1 MHTPVGVCILWLLCN
16 LVFYACVLRFRSQT
30 LGELLGPLMVTEP
43 FAEKHTILVSR
54 QFFMPSVKR
63 AVQDSDFSF
72 DKALHV
78 IFAGEEADDLE
89 GPRREFFK

>member
-1 MHTPVGVCILWLLCN
+1 
-16 LVFYACVLRFRSQT
+16 
-30 LGELLGPLMVTEP
+30 MVTEP

-89 GPRREFFK
+89 GPRREFFKWDYITVYSWSIRTFSLIIDDCHSW

>member
-1 MHTPVGVCILWLLCN
+1 
-16 LVFYACVLRFRSQT
+16 
-30 LGELLGPLMVTEP
+30 MVTEP

-78 IFAGEEADDLE
+78 IFAGEEADDLG
-89 GPRREFFK
+89 GPRREFFKWDYITVYSWSIRTFSLIIDDCHSW